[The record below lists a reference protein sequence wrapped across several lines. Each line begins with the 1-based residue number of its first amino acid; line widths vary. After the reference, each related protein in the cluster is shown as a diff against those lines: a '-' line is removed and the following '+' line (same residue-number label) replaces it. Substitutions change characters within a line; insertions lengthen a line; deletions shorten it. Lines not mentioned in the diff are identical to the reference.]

1 MTFQSVGKNKPATF
15 LSMLRS
21 GLVFIP
27 VIIILSNQI
36 GLTGIQIAQTVTD
49 VITFFVSIPFIVY
62 FFKHLPKKETEQ
74 E

>member
-27 VIIILSNQI
+27 VLLILSNRM
-36 GLTGIQIAQTVTD
+36 GLTGVQIAQTVTD

-62 FFKHLPKKETEQ
+62 FFKQLPKNDVEQ
-74 E
+74 N